1 MLVAALAA
9 LSGLGI
15 ALRPQH
21 TATIAVAPA
30 AAEIPRP
37 AVAPA
42 GQPTVL
48 VIGDAYSSGSG
59 LAENSY
65 ACEAATRMG
74 WLCKLAAEPGTGYI
88 SGGTANRFSLDQG
101 SGKSTSFGERIPALG
116 SRYQPDIVI
125 LDGGRN
131 DVFVPPTARFDV
143 TASTIWQVQQTWPNA
158 RIVFVKPRFLA
169 KPDDDLGV
177 TNEVAGLLRN
187 GKPELVVVDP
197 IARFVGVD
205 TKGLIASDGTN
216 PNSKGEQKLAAAL
229 ADELA
234 KNGVPPSP

>member
-1 MLVAALAA
+1 
-9 LSGLGI
+9 
-15 ALRPQH
+15 
-21 TATIAVAPA
+21 
-30 AAEIPRP
+30 
-37 AVAPA
+37 
-42 GQPTVL
+42 
-48 VIGDAYSSGSG
+48 
-59 LAENSY
+59 
-65 ACEAATRMG
+65 MG

-88 SGGTANRFSLDQG
+88 SGGTANRFNLYQG